1 MTGCTSHC
9 AAANSVMPE
18 AAPPATAASADVAVD
33 IPGRSPV
40 LRDATDFSA
49 SPPVSPLVAA
59 GVPPWGDDELVDS
72 PVVGQVPAGARQASR
87 GADAVRPPV
96 AWGSGEVVPAGVDSE
111 GDGVLSWHVTSCAC
125 VQYVCRVCALT
136 EAHRGGG
143 FAGVDDCNTVSSQ
156 G

>member
-1 MTGCTSHC
+1 
-9 AAANSVMPE
+9 MPE
-18 AAPPATAASADVAVD
+18 AAPPAVAASADVAVD
-33 IPGRSPV
+33 IPGSSRV
-40 LRDATDFSA
+40 LRDATDFSV
-49 SPPVSPLVAA
+49 SPPVSPVAAA

-87 GADAVRPPV
+87 GADVVRPPV

-111 GDGVLSWHVTSCAC
+111 DDGAMPWHVTSCEC

-136 EAHRGGG
+136 EARGGG
-143 FAGVDDCNTVSSQ
+143 GFDDVDGCNTSSQ